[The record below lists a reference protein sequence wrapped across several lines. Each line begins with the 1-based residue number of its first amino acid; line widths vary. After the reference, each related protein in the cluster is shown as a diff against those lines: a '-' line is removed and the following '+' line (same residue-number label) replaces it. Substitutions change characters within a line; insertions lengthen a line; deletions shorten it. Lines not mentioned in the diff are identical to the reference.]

1 VTRESLWKPR
11 ELAVMKN
18 LTVQML
24 SNTEKISMGKT
35 ATTSALTPLAEEYYR
50 RADAGRPDFLDLFT
64 EDVEL
69 FFPKFGVR
77 GGKAALVELGN
88 GLSGSLKSIEHDRQG
103 LSCVAVG
110 QTVLVE
116 GTTHGETRDGTQW
129 EGGKTPGGRF
139 CSAFEFRGHLIS
151 RMYIYL
157 DPDYG
162 SADRARFL

>member
-1 VTRESLWKPR
+1 M
-11 ELAVMKN
+11 ELA
-18 LTVQML
+18 
-24 SNTEKISMGKT
+24 
-35 ATTSALTPLAEEYYR
+35 
-50 RADAGRPDFLDLFT
+50 
-64 EDVEL
+64 
-69 FFPKFGVR
+69 
-77 GGKAALVELGN
+77 N
-88 GLSGSLKSIEHDRQG
+88 GLLGSLKSIEHDRQG

-139 CSAFEFRGHLIS
+139 CSVFEFRGHLIS

-162 SADRARFL
+162 SADRARFLWPDTATQHW

>member
-1 VTRESLWKPR
+1 
-11 ELAVMKN
+11 MKK
-18 LTVQML
+18 LTVQMPG
-24 SNTEKISMGKT
+24 NTDKMFMGKT
-35 ATTSALTPLAEEYYR
+35 ATTSALIPLAEEYFR
-50 RADAGRPDFLDLFT
+50 RADAGQADLVDLFT

-77 GGKAALVELGN
+77 RGKAALGELAN

-139 CSAFEFRGHLIS
+139 CSVFEFRGHLIS

-162 SADRARFL
+162 SADRARFLWPDTATRHW

>member
-1 VTRESLWKPR
+1 
-11 ELAVMKN
+11 MF
-18 LTVQML
+18 
-24 SNTEKISMGKT
+24 MGKT
-35 ATTSALTPLAEEYYR
+35 ATTGALIPLAEEYYR
-50 RADAGRPDFLDLFT
+50 RADAGRPDLLDLFT

-77 GGKAALVELGN
+77 RGKAALGELAN
-88 GLSGSLKSIEHDRQG
+88 GLLGSLKSIEHDRQG

-110 QTVLVE
+110 QIVLVE

-139 CSAFEFRGHLIS
+139 CSVFEFRGHLIS

-162 SADRARFL
+162 SADRARFLWPDTATRHW

>member
-1 VTRESLWKPR
+1 MAATPTNRE
-11 ELAVMKN
+11 N
-18 LTVQML
+18 ML
-24 SNTEKISMGKT
+24 MGKP
-35 ATTSALTPLAEEYYR
+35 ATRSALIALAEEYYR
-50 RADAGRPDFLDLFT
+50 RADAGRPDLLDLFT

-77 GGKAALVELGN
+77 RGKAGLVELAN
-88 GLSGSLKSIEHDRQG
+88 GLAGSLKSIEHDRQD

-116 GTTHGETRDGTQW
+116 GTTHGETCDGTQW
-129 EGGKTPGGRF
+129 EGGNTPGGRF
-139 CSAFEFRGHLIS
+139 CSVFEFRGNLIS

-162 SADRARFL
+162 SADRARFLWPDIATRLW